1 MLSYKV
7 RVVFLRSGIAARH
20 RAVTLMIAVEL
31 RGLDSEGIA
40 EFEEPKSTLCPSV
53 EFLSPYS

>member
-1 MLSYKV
+1 M
-7 RVVFLRSGIAARH
+7 
-20 RAVTLMIAVEL
+20 MIAVEL